1 MKVKRKLKALI
12 AMLICVV
19 TVLGSMMTARAAGE
33 SGIEGNGTGGI
44 YIDINA
50 YPYTH
55 FAEIPNWGDWAY
67 TTQGCAWFATARA
80 CQITGIEFPTIYSG
94 SNWYNNAYAYYG
106 FSRGQEIREN
116 ALACYEG
123 HIAVVEKIEGNQAI
137 ISEGGYL
144 NSEANGYTVIRRRNI
159 SDMGSAGIGGNLLG
173 YVYLTNTPVTVSLS
187 WSNSDCQWDTTN
199 AYMYIEADTNV
210 SGSFTEAGITVWD
223 ESGQVV
229 ATKSENP
236 GVSGKHLNVWYNIT
250 NETGVVLQP
259 GTNYTYQFHTVF
271 NGTRYESSVMN
282 FRTNGQS
289 TNAWTQ
295 ELSISDWTYGE
306 TANAPSASAKY
317 GNVVYTYSTEE
328 DGTYTTE
335 VPQAAGTYYV
345 KATVAATDQYTGLEA
360 VKEFHIEKA
369 VPEYTVPTNLT
380 MVYGDTL
387 GSIELPDGF
396 EWYDATELS
405 GPVGE
410 KDAYIAYTPVDTDNY
425 YTVENIPVTITVQ
438 AKDLSGLKLDGID
451 KNTNLDKYEIKDGDT
466 VLVKDTDYTISS
478 VTEGD
483 NVTVTVEFIGNYTGT
498 TQAEYSLKEEITNT
512 GDTANSDKNTG
523 DDSKADNNKTDKNS
537 QNKGDKNVDNK
548 SEEKTPQTGDDY
560 SVLLWAVMA
569 AIAGGT
575 AVVFFKRNRLLNE

>member
-19 TVLGSMMTARAAGE
+19 SVLGSMMTAQAADYSIAYEYDGLPAE
-33 SGIEGNGTGGI
+33 TKSNCVAFARYMVPSLPGGLWTL
-44 YIDINA
+44 D
-50 YPYTH
+50 
-55 FAEIPNWGDWAY
+55 DK
-67 TTQGCAWFATARA
+67 
-80 CQITGIEFPTIYSG
+80 
-94 SNWYNNAYAYYG
+94 
-106 FSRGQEIREN
+106 
-116 ALACYEG
+116 
-123 HIAVVEKIEGNQAI
+123 VAI
-137 ISEGGYL
+137 I
-144 NSEANGYTVIRRRNI
+144 NSYTPTVGAIAITNGN
-159 SDMGSAGIGGNLLG
+159 SSAGHVAYVEAVNGNNITTLNGGFEDGSHIERITSTPAEQGVRG
-173 YVYLTNTPVTVSLS
+173 YWVPNGGTVTPPVEVSLS
-187 WSNSDCQWDTTN
+187 WGNSDCQWDTTN

-223 ESGQVV
+223 EAGQVV

-236 GVSGKHLNVWYNIT
+236 GVSGTHLNVWYNIT
-250 NETGVVLQP
+250 DETGVVLQP

-282 FRTNGQS
+282 FRTNGQA

-295 ELSISDWTYGE
+295 ELSVSDWTYGE
-306 TANAPSASAKY
+306 TANAPSASARY

-328 DGTYTTE
+328 NGTYTSE

-345 KATVAATDQYTGLEA
+345 KATVVATDQYTGLEA

-369 VPEYTVPTNLT
+369 VPEYTVPTDLT

-387 GSIELPDGF
+387 GSIELPEGF

-451 KNTNLDKYEIKDGDT
+451 KNTDLDKYEIKDGDT
-466 VLVKDTDYTISS
+466 VLVKDTDYMISS
-478 VTEGD
+478 VTEGA

-498 TQAEYSLKEEITNT
+498 TQAEYLLKEDTDDTVNNDDTINSDDTVNIDDTVNSDNTVNT
-512 GDTANSDKNTG
+512 GDTINADDTVNTG
-523 DDSKADNNKTDKNS
+523 DMVN
-537 QNKGDKNVDNK
+537 
-548 SEEKTPQTGDDY
+548 
-560 SVLLWAVMA
+560 
-569 AIAGGT
+569 
-575 AVVFFKRNRLLNE
+575 